1 MSWKKNLK
9 KMKIKKLWL
18 ERTISLVKKLKP
30 RSVRT
35 LHLIKKDLI
44 SHKLEL
50 KIVLGIFL
58 YLFIP
63 ELHLFMNK
71 MEPLKIDLFL
81 LFDTK
86 QDIQWYVKDTLD
98 IISNIIMF
106 SVILLVLPKYL
117 KCFGWALVATNIL
130 RLVTY
135 WLFYA
140 QFELPY
146 YIILFSATI
155 IIWLYDVYTKK

>member
-1 MSWKKNLK
+1 
-9 KMKIKKLWL
+9 
-18 ERTISLVKKLKP
+18 
-30 RSVRT
+30 
-35 LHLIKKDLI
+35 
-44 SHKLEL
+44 
-50 KIVLGIFL
+50 
-58 YLFIP
+58 
-63 ELHLFMNK
+63 MNK

-106 SVILLVLPKYL
+106 SVILLVLPKHL
-117 KCFGWALVATNIL
+117 KYFGWALVATNIL
-130 RLVTY
+130 RLITY

-146 YIILFSATI
+146 YMILFSVTV